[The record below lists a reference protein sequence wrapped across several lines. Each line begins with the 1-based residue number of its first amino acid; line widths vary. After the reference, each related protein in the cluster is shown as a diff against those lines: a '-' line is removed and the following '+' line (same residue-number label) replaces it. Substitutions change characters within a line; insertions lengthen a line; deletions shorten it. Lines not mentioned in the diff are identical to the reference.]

1 MSVPTRVHHGLAFN
15 ASWTEYMSG
24 CIPST
29 EREKKR
35 EKIIFRMFELKINL
49 ATVESIQE
57 AKRTYI
63 HFLVCIK
70 KSEKLL

>member
-1 MSVPTRVHHGLAFN
+1 
-15 ASWTEYMSG
+15 MSG

-57 AKRTYI
+57 AKRTHI